1 MNPWDSYIKGF
12 KSYLK
17 LERSLSEASI
27 EAYIHDIEKLVSFL
41 NINNLKL
48 SPLQIELNHL
58 RDFVHFIAELG
69 IAPASQA
76 RIISGLKAFFK
87 YLLMEDLIDTSP
99 ANLLETPKIGRKLPD
114 VLDLEDIE
122 NLIKAIDLS
131 SPEGHRNRSIIETL
145 YSCGLRVSE
154 LTQLKISNIYFDE
167 GFIRVIGKGDKE
179 RLVPIGDE
187 ALKQIKYYIN
197 HYRIT
202 LKIKA
207 SAIDHL
213 YLNRRGG
220 NISRQMIFLM
230 LKDLALKAGLH
241 KNIYP
246 HIFRHSFATAL
257 VEGGA
262 DLRAVQQMLGH
273 ESITTTEI
281 YTHIDR
287 NYLSSII
294 KEFHPLSKR
303 K

>member
-1 MNPWDSYIKGF
+1 M
-12 KSYLK
+12 
-17 LERSLSEASI
+17 
-27 EAYIHDIEKLVSFL
+27 
-41 NINNLKL
+41 
-48 SPLQIELNHL
+48 
-58 RDFVHFIAELG
+58 
-69 IAPASQA
+69 
-76 RIISGLKAFFK
+76 
-87 YLLMEDLIDTSP
+87 
-99 ANLLETPKIGRKLPD
+99 
-114 VLDLEDIE
+114 LDLGDIE

-220 NISRQMIFLM
+220 NISRQMICLM
-230 LKDLALKAGLH
+230 
-241 KNIYP
+241 
-246 HIFRHSFATAL
+246 
-257 VEGGA
+257 
-262 DLRAVQQMLGH
+262 
-273 ESITTTEI
+273 
-281 YTHIDR
+281 
-287 NYLSSII
+287 
-294 KEFHPLSKR
+294 
-303 K
+303 